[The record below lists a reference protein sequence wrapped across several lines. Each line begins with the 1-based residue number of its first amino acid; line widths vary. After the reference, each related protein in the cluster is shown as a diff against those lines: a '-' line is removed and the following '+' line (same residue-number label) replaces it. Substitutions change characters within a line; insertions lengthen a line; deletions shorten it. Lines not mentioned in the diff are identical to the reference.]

1 MFIITACSLD
11 RINIKRVDLTNDA
24 HWILSNISDRE
35 DVTLSEVIEKYLQ
48 PIYRG
53 YLDKENNI

>member
-1 MFIITACSLD
+1 MD